1 MHRKIQYNDAGRILG
16 VVTSSERYID
26 VAPEFDV
33 SGHYVDT
40 SQSPPRLAEQTDYPF
55 EYVIEGLLVTVSG
68 VPAGLVVDLDGQ
80 QKTSDGTEPVRLE
93 ARSPGL
99 SSLSV
104 SGPVNYVSKY
114 EQIIIDQEGE

>member
-1 MHRKIQYNDAGRILG
+1 MHRKIQYNDEGRILG

-33 SGHYVDT
+33 AGHYVDT
-40 SQSPPRLAEQTDYPF
+40 SQAPPRLAEQTDYPF
-55 EYVIEGLLVTVSG
+55 EYSIEGLTVTVTG
-68 VPAGLVVDLDGQ
+68 VPLGLVIDLDGE
-80 QKTSDGTEPVRLE
+80 QKASDGTEPVVFE

-104 SGPVNYVSKY
+104 SSPVSYVSKY
-114 EQIIIDQEGE
+114 EQIIISGEL